1 MKAGEKPE
9 EKKAIK
15 KIDLSELEPDYIEP
29 KMIIK
34 YELMQ
39 MIGKGAYGVVWKA
52 IEKKN
57 REVVAI
63 KKIYDAFSNK
73 IDAKRT
79 FREIF
84 YLNELINHPNIMKIV
99 RVRKSTNGR
108 DMYIIAEF
116 IESDL
121 HAVIRSNICEEI

>member
-9 EKKAIK
+9 EKKVIK

-63 KKIYDAFSNK
+63 KKIYDAFANK